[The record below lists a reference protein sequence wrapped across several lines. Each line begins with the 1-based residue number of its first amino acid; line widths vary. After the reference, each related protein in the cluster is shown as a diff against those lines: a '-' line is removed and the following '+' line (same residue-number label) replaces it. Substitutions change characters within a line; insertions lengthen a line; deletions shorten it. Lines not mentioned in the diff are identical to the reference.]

1 MLVSDRFSTL
11 APERAALSK
20 LLLAQTDTFD
30 TRPVDLFDRTIPAI
44 WAAKRNS
51 DGAPCIGV
59 FNFED
64 EAQTIPVDLVSLFG
78 AGVTLKDHWT
88 GATILSDSGK
98 VELPAH
104 SCMVL
109 MKA

>member
-1 MLVSDRFSTL
+1 M
-11 APERAALSK
+11 
-20 LLLAQTDTFD
+20 
-30 TRPVDLFDRTIPAI
+30 DLFDRSIPAV

-51 DGAPCIGV
+51 DGAPCVGV

-64 EAQTIPVDLVSLFG
+64 ETQTISVDLVSLFG
-78 AGVTLKDHWT
+78 AGVTLRDHWT

-104 SCMVL
+104 TCMVL